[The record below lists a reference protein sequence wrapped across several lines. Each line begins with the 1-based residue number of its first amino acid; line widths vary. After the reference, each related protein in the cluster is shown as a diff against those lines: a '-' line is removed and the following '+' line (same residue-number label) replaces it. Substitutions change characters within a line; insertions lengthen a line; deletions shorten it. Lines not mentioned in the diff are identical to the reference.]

1 MQFQGMRWRSLF
13 GRAERKR
20 PTTARRVQ
28 PTLQRL
34 EDRDLKSTAPIVPQW
49 VPHPDRPGST
59 VDVGSAAFPPGP
71 SSPAAF
77 PPGNVAAL
85 GAGAAQV
92 APKMVPFKES
102 LTLISVTPTG
112 PNTFTD
118 VLTGNATHMGRVTV
132 TANGEIDPTTG
143 IIHLTFT
150 RVAANGDT
158 MFGTTVLIPTGKTTG
173 PIATVTDTTLG
184 GTGRF
189 KGVTGSAS
197 GLVFVDP
204 NTGVETVEVEGTM
217 SSVGSLKC

>member
-1 MQFQGMRWRSLF
+1 MRFQGITMRWRSLF

-20 PTTARRVQ
+20 PATARRVQ
-28 PTLQRL
+28 PTLQGL
-34 EDRDLKSTAPIVPQW
+34 EDRDLKSTGPIPSGVIMDD
-49 VPHPDRPGST
+49 V
-59 VDVGSAAFPPGP
+59 VDVGSAVLFPPGP
-71 SSPAAF
+71 CSP
-77 PPGNVAAL
+77 
-85 GAGAAQV
+85 AAQV

-102 LTLISVTPTG
+102 LTLVSVTPTG

-158 MFGTTVLIPTGKTTG
+158 MFGTTVLIPTGETTG

-189 KGVTGSAS
+189 EGVTGIAS
-197 GLVFVDP
+197 GLVFLDP
-204 NTGVETVEVEGTM
+204 DTGVQTVEVEGTM
-217 SSVGSLKC
+217 SSVGSLQC